1 MGNKYFYRDR
11 LTIFNFFFSLSLF
24 NLFPRWSI
32 DDDKYNN
39 LSDPLYIF
47 QWKISEYSKRPIFD
61 RSINFKTRSFF
72 KQALSISSFFGK
84 IAHAS
89 SWIKAT
95 CRDRSTRA
103 NQFSYTTGAPSFIQQ
118 PLSHSLLRIPLPSLP
133 SVLSL
138 SSVPSSPP
146 PRYAYVFESNIPTRE
161 STRTSPINSS
171 DPKRKF
177 GYDLSDSRKESNFYG
192 KISKNVSNKS
202 VNIVNPHCVTNE
214 SNHHFFYD
222 PLKFLPEILLA
233 INPWDRKILHRGI
246 FRRENSLSRKRL
258 IITISFFLC
267 AKT

>member
-1 MGNKYFYRDR
+1 MKDQW
-11 LTIFNFFFSLSLF
+11 IFETANF
-24 NLFPRWSI
+24 
-32 DDDKYNN
+32 
-39 LSDPLYIF
+39 
-47 QWKISEYSKRPIFD
+47 

-89 SWIKAT
+89 NWIKAT

-214 SNHHFFYD
+214 SNYHFF
-222 PLKFLPEILLA
+222 LRSPEI
-233 INPWDRKILHRGI
+233 
-246 FRRENSLSRKRL
+246 SSRDSPRN
-258 IITISFFLC
+258 
-267 AKT
+267 